1 MTDLSNPSFCF
12 FCKREFRAGEGRYR
26 FFQKEKEV
34 ECCPA
39 CFDETRAFRQQPL
52 GEPAGKRPACASRKK
67 NLRDRRV

>member
-1 MTDLSNPSFCF
+1 MTDFSNLSLCF

-39 CFDETRAFRQQPL
+39 CFDETRAYRLQPL
-52 GEPAGKRPACASRKK
+52 GEPAGKRPAGKPEK
-67 NLRDRRV
+67 EFNK